1 MLEWEGVADE
11 ELGLFESGGD
21 GGGWRVLKETDTDR
35 GEGDRVKL

>member
-21 GGGWRVLKETDTDR
+21 GGV
-35 GEGDRVKL
+35 EGDRHRQRRR